1 MKCMDC
7 GKHGMAWCATGETII
22 FSALVCQAMG
32 NKSVIEGATKAVMA
46 TTEAPKWCPLK
57 REAGNGKA

>member
-1 MKCMDC
+1 MK
-7 GKHGMAWCATGETII
+7 GEKII
-22 FSALVCQAMG
+22 FSALVCQAMA

-57 REAGNGKA
+57 REVGNGKA